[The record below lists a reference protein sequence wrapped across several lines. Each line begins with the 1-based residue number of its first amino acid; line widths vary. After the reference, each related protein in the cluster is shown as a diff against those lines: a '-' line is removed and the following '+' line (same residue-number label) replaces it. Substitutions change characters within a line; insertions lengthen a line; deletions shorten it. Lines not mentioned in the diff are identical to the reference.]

1 MCRRNR
7 VASDK
12 VFIEDISIHSSP
24 FLRNDLY
31 GVLEAIKDDRIII
44 DWAFKYAEKDKSLLK
59 YVTTER
65 RFVNGDY
72 MNALHVKNVNRWT
85 YMWDRP
91 QHDQAYVQELLGSN
105 ETGAFTQ
112 RYIAMY
118 NFTSDGLCGAILN
131 AVKFGVGT
139 QNRDDPNG
147 KLSDD
152 GFPQAV
158 RKVYYTEG
166 ENGLQIK
173 QKVRHS
179 SRLYMYP
186 AMNTEDGKRFA
197 PAIERLLEKMQLLVG
212 APRDHIEM
220 PLIFEKFSV
229 GEYRNA
235 TSFFKDSILTSEGQ
249 TYYKSTV
256 EDTDEYKLPNT
267 LRERS
272 PDTMINPRVFGVTL
286 FLNDVEEG
294 GEVSFPFLQTNNA
307 PHVQDVSVGKAI
319 IFPTVLSMN
328 GQWNISKDE
337 SLDKNYNDD
346 LGSSELLEDLSFVA
360 QHNPV
365 RKGVKYTLTVYFR
378 RYASE
383 ADDFDEVD
391 EWYKG

>member
-1 MCRRNR
+1 M
-7 VASDK
+7 
-12 VFIEDISIHSSP
+12 
-24 FLRNDLY
+24 
-31 GVLEAIKDDRIII
+31 
-44 DWAFKYAEKDKSLLK
+44 
-59 YVTTER
+59 TER
-65 RFVNGDY
+65 RFVNGFY

-85 YMWDRP
+85 YKWDKP
-91 QHDQAYVQELLGSN
+91 HHYQEYYQELLGSN
-105 ETGAFTQ
+105 ETSVFTE

-147 KLSDD
+147 ELSDD

-158 RKVYYTEG
+158 RKTFYKEE
-166 ENGLQIK
+166 ENGSK
-173 QKVRHS
+173 SEVEVRHS
-179 SRLYMYP
+179 SRLYMNP

-197 PAIERLLEKMQLLVG
+197 PAIERLLEKLQLLVG

-249 TYYKSTV
+249 MFYTSTV
-256 EDTDEYKLPNT
+256 EDMDEYILPNT
-267 LRERS
+267 LTRTKSR

-294 GEVSFPFLQTNNA
+294 GEVSFPFLETNNA

-319 IFPTVLSMN
+319 IFPTVFSMN
-328 GQWNISKDE
+328 GQWNISEDE
-337 SLDKNYNDD
+337 SLDKNYNND
-346 LGSSELLEDLSFVA
+346 LGSSELFEDLTFAA

-383 ADDFDEVD
+383 YDDDEVN